1 MDDDDKRQT
10 SPAFSDSDVGHL
22 WPGTMHNANE
32 DVTHIFR
39 GFNLFAWHKVP
50 KKHPETVPYPS
61 KRHMFLARRLH
72 REYLGLG
79 SRKDFSKNIPTCAS
93 LSNQ

>member
-39 GFNLFAWHKVP
+39 ADSICLRGTK
-50 KKHPETVPYPS
+50 YP
-61 KRHMFLARRLH
+61 
-72 REYLGLG
+72 
-79 SRKDFSKNIPTCAS
+79 KNIQKRYHIPAKGTCS
-93 LSNQ
+93 